1 MRTASALVVLFLLPL
16 LLGMTIPDNPTKLPE
31 SSSPENSIAA
41 TNPLGWEWVNKD
53 KDAGYTWVKEVEG
66 QSNGSFFVAG
76 IYEGGS
82 LNLQSG
88 TTTTNSI
95 QVLNHGGL
103 DVFIGHYTYN
113 SGNGYWSWLQTFGGE
128 SDEYLEDMIV
138 DSNGDLILV
147 GSFSSSSI
155 SVNANSLVNQ
165 GDRDGFSLKV
175 NGQTGSFQ
183 WGNSLGSSG
192 FDNITGVAETSTGNI
207 AYCGWTNSS
216 SLIVNGTAHNG
227 SGIDNDIIV
236 SWSTNSGVWD
246 QLRRYGNTGVE
257 EAHDCT
263 ADSNNRVIVVGEF
276 SSNSLVLD
284 QTTITHGGGTG
295 SDSLVMRIAT
305 TGVEWVRKPI
315 ATANDRAWSV
325 DIDPGGNIFVA
336 GELFYNNSGSH
347 EITWGSI
354 RMTTGQNHQMI
365 YVVKFSNVGAIGW
378 AIKSTSNY
386 NNYYYQSNKQQW
398 GPSIIVP
405 EQPTSS
411 GNLAL
416 SFHNR
421 GDNNVRFYGS
431 SSSDSIN
438 TGCSGFSSVFVGI
451 TSTGQIRYNNV
462 RNSCNSNLFDI
473 DVIDSSSGTDYAFA
487 AWSNF
492 ARTGESE
499 TSTDTTSIDNHWS
512 DSPHTSMRV
521 HSWSDSTTYPGP
533 GSTHYVK
540 KEIGFT
546 NTETVIDLERIN
558 STHTAVLIHGESQ
571 GLRFG
576 NLTSGATNDENV
588 WLAIFNETG
597 VWTDLDRFSFQTEWN
612 DDRQKQG
619 LSMSVAPN
627 GTIWVTVQ
635 SNGFLDVPGF
645 TRTSG
650 SNFWVLSWDP
660 STSSWSSMDQIS
672 GYWEKS
678 YAAYFETAIDGN
690 GDLWISGTCRYSV
703 TIVGTSY
710 SFGSDY
716 RICFAQRNITNGWN
730 NVFRTDGNYDSPSLD
745 AMAGHPDGGVVF
757 WSRSDR
763 YSTPG
768 GSTYSISGS
777 SAGALVRLHQNG
789 TMYLWDRPDCT
800 SGNSCN
806 YVQSMDVR
814 SNGDI
819 VIGGY
824 FQNSVSFSGCCS
836 VNSGGAYDGYLAMW
850 NHSNVGWDWSI
861 ALGGTSNDYL
871 YDVRFVGNGSI
882 VGVGEKAGVISVGL
896 TTLSNAGTGFVAMAS
911 DQGTWSWAQQ
921 PTGSV
926 NVRSVVPAPNGSIE
940 VAGEILYDNGGPR
953 QFGLDYLT
961 NSDGSDLFISRMS
974 ADQDADGITNNRDNC
989 QSIYN
994 PVQADYESDG
1004 IGDICDL
1011 DDDGDG
1017 ILDQLDTCPMGS
1029 FGWTSSAFTDFD
1041 GDGCSDTIEDDD
1053 DDNDS
1058 ILDIDDSCLYGAL
1071 NWTSSNPTDHDGDGC
1086 KDSTEDTDDDNDLI
1100 IDSQDSCPL
1109 GITGWISSNLTDL
1122 DGDGCHDELE
1132 DNDDD
1137 NDSIDD
1143 DDDYCEKGKTGW
1155 TSSPSLDNDADGC
1168 HDAEEDDND
1177 DNDDFPDVD
1186 DFCPNGTVDWRS
1198 GSVTDYDGDG
1208 CHDSDEDTDD
1218 DSDGIP
1224 DVDDNC
1230 PKGIDGW
1237 KTNPSIDIDS
1247 DGCHDWNEDWDD
1259 DGDGVGDLDDRCSRT
1274 PLGESANAN
1283 GCAPGETPDDSTNGG
1298 GSTIVNNTYVN
1309 NTYVNNTYEN
1319 DTFINNTYQ
1328 NETQNEF
1335 LNNTYEN
1342 NTYAN
1347 NTSTI
1352 FENETFQNMTYVNET
1367 NVPNEQNDTDNQ
1379 LTDLEE
1385 TSEESGFT
1393 FPIIEVAV
1401 VALLAAIFLIQLS
1414 TVISRRSE
1422 DEYSSS
1428 PFEVDEKSIFEEEI
1442 SEKSEEKSEE
1452 PEIESTLTATP
1463 PPDDISGTTDEHG
1476 FEWLEWPEDSGTNY
1490 YRKTDSDESWAIWSS
1505 E

>member
-1 MRTASALVVLFLLPL
+1 MRTALALATLFLLPL
-16 LLGMTIPDNPTKLPE
+16 SLGIIADKNPEQLSEISFPDNTV
-31 SSSPENSIAA
+31 AA

-66 QSNGSFFVAG
+66 QSNGSFFAAG
-76 IYEGGS
+76 IYRGGS

-88 TTTTNSI
+88 TITTNSI

-155 SVNANSLVNQ
+155 TVNSNSLVNQ
-165 GDRDGFSLKV
+165 GDRDGFSLKI
-175 NGQTGSFQ
+175 NGQTGSFL

-246 QLRRYGNTGVE
+246 QLRRYGNSGVE

-263 ADSNNRVIVVGEF
+263 TDNNNRVIVVGEF
-276 SSNSLVLD
+276 SSSSLVLD

-354 RMTTGQNHQMI
+354 RMTTGLNHHSI

-378 AIKSTSNY
+378 AIKSTSNS
-386 NNYYYQSNKQQW
+386 NNYYYMSGYKQW

-416 SFHNR
+416 SFHNA
-421 GDNNVRFYGS
+421 GDSYVRFYGS
-431 SSSDSIN
+431 SSSDNIYS
-438 TGCSGFSSVFVGI
+438 GCSTPSAIFVGI
-451 TSTGQIRYNNV
+451 TSTGYISYYSQRY
-462 RNSCNSNLFDI
+462 SCNSNLFDI
-473 DVIDSSSGTDYAFA
+473 DVIDASSGTDYAFA
-487 AWSNF
+487 GWSNI
-492 ARTGESE
+492 ARTGETE
-499 TSTDTTSIDNHWS
+499 TSTDTSSITNHWS

-521 HSWSDSTTYPGP
+521 HSWDDSSSRPGP
-533 GSTHYVK
+533 SSSHYVK
-540 KEIGFT
+540 EEIGFS

-597 VWTDLDRFSFQTEWN
+597 AWTDLDRFSFQTEWN
-612 DDRQKQG
+612 SERQKQG
-619 LSMSVAPN
+619 LSMSISPN

-635 SNGFLDVPGF
+635 S
-645 TRTSG
+645 
-650 SNFWVLSWDP
+650 
-660 STSSWSSMDQIS
+660 WSSMDEIS
-672 GYWEKS
+672 GWNKG
-678 YAAYFETAIDGN
+678 YAAFFESTIDGN
-690 GDLWISGTCRYSV
+690 GDLWVTGSCRYST
-703 TIVGTSY
+703 TIVGTTY

-716 RICFAQRNITNGWN
+716 RICFAQRNTTNGWN
-730 NVFRTDGNYDSPSLD
+730 NVFRTDGNYDSASLD

-763 YSTPG
+763 YTTPG
-768 GSTYSISGS
+768 GTSYSISGS
-777 SAGALVRLHQNG
+777 SAGALVRLYQNG
-789 TMYLWDRPDCT
+789 TMHLWDRPDCT

-824 FQNSVSFSGCCS
+824 FENSVSFSGCCS
-836 VNSGGAYDGYLAMW
+836 VNSGGAHDGYLAMW

-882 VGVGEKAGVISVGL
+882 VGVGQKTGVISVGL

-921 PTGSV
+921 PTGAV
-926 NVRSVVPAPNGSIE
+926 NIRAVVPAGNGSIE
-940 VAGEILYDNGGPR
+940 VAGEILYDNGGPS
-953 QFGLDYLT
+953 QFGLDSLST
-961 NSDGSDLFISRMS
+961 SDGSDSFISRMS
-974 ADQDADGITNNRDNC
+974 ADQDADSITNNRDNC
-989 QSIYN
+989 PTIYN

-1004 IGDICDL
+1004 IGDICDS

-1017 ILDQLDTCPMGS
+1017 ISDHSDSCPKGS
-1029 FGWTSSAFTDFD
+1029 FGWISSAFTDFD
-1041 GDGCSDTIEDDD
+1041 SDGCSDSVEDND

-1058 ILDIDDSCLYGAL
+1058 ILDSLDSCLYGAV
-1071 NWTSSNPTDHDGDGC
+1071 NWSSSNTTDHDGDGC
-1086 KDSTEDTDDDNDLI
+1086 KDSTEDNDDDNDLI
-1100 IDSQDSCPL
+1100 YDIPDLCPI
-1109 GITGWISSNLTDL
+1109 GVTGWTSSPSTDL
-1122 DGDGCHDELE
+1122 DGDGCHDVLE
-1132 DNDDD
+1132 DDDD
-1137 NDSIDD
+1137 DGDSIDD
-1143 DDDYCEKGKTGW
+1143 HVDDCSTGKTGW
-1155 TSSPSLDNDADGC
+1155 TSSSTSDNDGDGC
-1168 HDAEEDDND
+1168 HDLEEDDND

-1218 DSDGIP
+1218 DGDGIP
-1224 DVDDNC
+1224 DIDDNC

-1274 PLGESANAN
+1274 PSGASANTN
-1283 GCAPGETPDDSTNGG
+1283 GCAPGENPDDSTNGG
-1298 GSTIVNNTYVN
+1298 GSTVVNNTYVN
-1309 NTYVNNTYEN
+1309 NTYVNNTYE
-1319 DTFINNTYQ
+1319 

-1347 NTSTI
+1347 STSTI

-1367 NVPNEQNDTDNQ
+1367 NIPDEQNETNNQ
-1379 LTDLEE
+1379 LSDLEE
-1385 TSEESGFT
+1385 TSDESGFT
-1393 FPIIEVAV
+1393 FPIIEIAV
-1401 VALLAAIFLIQLS
+1401 ITLLAAIFLIQLS

-1422 DEYSSS
+1422 DHNPTS
-1428 PFEVDEKSIFEEEI
+1428 PFEVDEKSIFEEDLTEETNSELEQLEI
-1442 SEKSEEKSEE
+1442 DPSEVE
-1452 PEIESTLTATP
+1452 LTP
-1463 PPDDISGTTDEHG
+1463 SDDINGTIDEHG
-1476 FEWLEWPEDSGTNY
+1476 FEWLEWPEGSGINY
-1490 YRKTDSDESWAIWSS
+1490 YRKPDSEESWAIWAS